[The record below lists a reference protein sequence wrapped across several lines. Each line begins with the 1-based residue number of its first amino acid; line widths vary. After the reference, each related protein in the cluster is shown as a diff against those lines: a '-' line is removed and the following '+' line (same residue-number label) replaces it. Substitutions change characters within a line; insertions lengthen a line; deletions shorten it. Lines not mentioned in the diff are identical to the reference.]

1 MQRKVFTK
9 YAHAI
14 NQPKISSGHKMTQN
28 DLKPRIVLE
37 WLLLKYDWTYTIE
50 KPIEIRFEIWVFSP
64 FCFFTKPY
72 IEYWPTHIT
81 HNIRTISITWTFT
94 WEIMSWLFRVLI
106 MFCFFFVVVVCNRD
120 SLHARLNSHEKAWCY
135 KKKKH
140 KKIKA
145 CRKPL

>member
-1 MQRKVFTK
+1 MLTK

-14 NQPKISSGHKMTQN
+14 NQPKISSGHKVTQN

-37 WLLLKYDWTYTIE
+37 WLLSKYDWTYTIE

-106 MFCFFFVVVVCNRD
+106 MLFVIGIR
-120 SLHARLNSHEKAWCY
+120 SMQGWTAT
-135 KKKKH
+135 KKH
-140 KKIKA
+140 GVTTKRSTKRLKHTENLF
-145 CRKPL
+145 RKNLQLTGVC